1 MPQFARCQPLLFATF
16 LLGITLSISACIAP
30 QTKATTQVTSFNL
43 TKQNLQAGGLAL
55 ITSSTVTG
63 QEEDKQA
70 VAMAFSEILASTRP
84 QLKVVPLA
92 ETLSAINGAD
102 LTSAYKHMLEDYR
115 ITGIFEQKILEKIG
129 QITQTRYIG
138 QLKLGGFRQESKN
151 RFGLLGLRIVD
162 TKTTDIRLFLQI
174 WDSRNG
180 SVAWEGSQELTS
192 ARDSLREETVTFKSS
207 VEEAS
212 RQLIKNLP

>member
-1 MPQFARCQPLLFATF
+1 MSQFARCQQFLIVTFSLL
-16 LLGITLSISACIAP
+16 ITLSISACVTP
-30 QTKATTQVTSFNL
+30 QSKATTQVTSFNL
-43 TKQNLQAGGLAL
+43 TQQNLQAGGLAL

-70 VAMAFSEILASTRP
+70 VAMTFSEILARIRP

-102 LTSAYKHMLEDYR
+102 LTNEYKRMLEDYR
-115 ITGIFEQKILEKIG
+115 VTGIFEQKILQKIG
-129 QITQTRYIG
+129 QITQARYVG
-138 QLKLGGFRQESKN
+138 QLKLGAFRQESKN
-151 RFGLLGLRIVD
+151 RLGVLGLRIVD
-162 TKTTDIRLFLQI
+162 TKTTDIRLFFQI

>member
-92 ETLSAINGAD
+92 ETLGAINGAD
-102 LTSAYKHMLEDYR
+102 RTSAYKHMLEDYR

>member
-1 MPQFARCQPLLFATF
+1 MPQFARRQQLFIVIF
-16 LLGITLSISACIAP
+16 LLGITLSISACVTP
-30 QTKATTQVTSFNL
+30 QSKATTQVTSFNL
-43 TKQNLQAGGLAL
+43 TKQNFQAGGLAL
-55 ITSSTVTG
+55 ITPSTVTG

-115 ITGIFEQKILEKIG
+115 ITGIFEQKILQKIG

-151 RFGLLGLRIVD
+151 RLGLLGLRIVD

>member
-1 MPQFARCQPLLFATF
+1 
-16 LLGITLSISACIAP
+16 
-30 QTKATTQVTSFNL
+30 
-43 TKQNLQAGGLAL
+43 
-55 ITSSTVTG
+55 
-63 QEEDKQA
+63 
-70 VAMAFSEILASTRP
+70 MAFSEILASTRP

-115 ITGIFEQKILEKIG
+115 ITGIFEQKILQKIG

-151 RFGLLGLRIVD
+151 RLGLLGLRIVD